1 MSPEGSQSF
10 GWCPIVSVFTT
21 WRNTEAWRRSQCSF
35 DLWRRIDLRK
45 QSGKLRSSLDRVG
58 CSWFL
63 SKNQICRLGH
73 AAPSV
78 FWACIYCGK
87 MAGFRRQIF
96 IPSAVEIP
104 TQRWYQLPAREYS
117 RRELIADRLVNF
129 GGLFGVDL
137 YEPALVICPPRSE
150 LLASAWHP

>member
-1 MSPEGSQSF
+1 MLDVAGFFPRIKSADLAMLPQASF
-10 GWCPIVSVFTT
+10 GL
-21 WRNTEAWRRSQCSF
+21 A
-35 DLWRRIDLRK
+35 
-45 QSGKLRSSLDRVG
+45 
-58 CSWFL
+58 
-63 SKNQICRLGH
+63 
-73 AAPSV
+73 
-78 FWACIYCGK
+78 IYCGK
-87 MAGFRRQIF
+87 MAGCRRQIF

-150 LLASAWHP
+150 LLASA